1 MKRIL
6 ANEIDMSLPKPAPVA
21 LITGAAKRVG
31 AEIARTLHTAGFDI
45 ALHYRGSEEEAL
57 ALQVE
62 LERLRA
68 NSVALFQADLNQLET
83 IPALCDKVRARFGRI
98 DALINNASSF
108 YPTPMG
114 EITLAQIQDL
124 FASNAFAPL
133 LLAQALRDDLRA
145 AKGCIVNIV
154 DIYADR
160 PLAKYT
166 PYCMA
171 KAALVNQT
179 YALARELGPEVR
191 VNGIAPGNI
200 IWSTNMEKAE
210 TPQIVMDRTALKRQ
224 GGPGDIAQ
232 TVRFLVCQAPYI
244 TGQILRVDGG
254 RWLFI

>member
-1 MKRIL
+1 MT
-6 ANEIDMSLPKPAPVA
+6 SPSPVA

-31 AEIARTLHTAGFDI
+31 AEIARTLHADGFDI
-45 ALHYRGSEEEAL
+45 ALHYRGSQSEAIALQEAL
-57 ALQVE
+57 NAI
-62 LERLRA
+62 RP
-68 NSVALFQADLNQLET
+68 NSVAIFQSDLNQLET
-83 IPALCDKVRARFGRI
+83 IPKLCADIRARFGRI

-114 EITLAQIQDL
+114 EITTAQIQDL

-133 LLAQALRDDLRA
+133 LLAQALEADLRA

-160 PLAKYT
+160 PLARYT

-171 KAALVNQT
+171 KAALVSQT
-179 YALARELGPEVR
+179 YALARELGPDVR

-200 IWSTNMEKAE
+200 IWSSNMEKAE
-210 TPQIVMDRTALKRQ
+210 TPAIVVERTALKRQ
-224 GGPGDIAQ
+224 GGPMDIAQ
-232 TVRFLVCQAPYI
+232 TVRFLVSQAPYI

-254 RWLFI
+254 RWLYI